1 MREREIALL
10 VPWIYLLLSLLFCT
24 LFRSKRFCF
33 FVVVVVFEAAKR
45 KKRKTKLIKEIKSN
59 K

>member
-45 KKRKTKLIKEIKSN
+45 KKRKTKLIKKN
-59 K
+59 